1 LEPCWPPFSAQD
13 GPRGLQDGPRCPA
26 RTRELS
32 KTSQDPPKAPKTTPR
47 RRFWNDFI
55 KRCWKMFGRFMRKIA
70 VQPAFSNLLSK
81 KACLHKFAFQKS
93 QPKLNTGSLPV
104 FSSRSTLSKKAS
116 LKTKGPAVIA
126 AGVGNPP
133 APGLCQGATGVF
145 KTECQIWEYFGLLQ
159 PQATPPTPPAP
170 VLILLKLA

>member
-1 LEPCWPPFSAQD
+1 MEPCWPPFSAQD

-32 KTSQDPPKAPKTTPR
+32 KTSQDPPKAPKTTPS
-47 RRFWNDFI
+47 RRFWHDFKEI
-55 KRCWKMFGRFMRKIA
+55 LEDVWKIYEKNCRPTCLLKLTFQKSLPPQIRF
-70 VQPAFSNLLSK
+70 P
-81 KACLHKFAFQKS
+81 KS

-126 AGVGNPP
+126 AGVGNKHNNINLKQKTNSMCW
-133 APGLCQGATGVF
+133 GSVF
-145 KTECQIWEYFGLLQ
+145 
-159 PQATPPTPPAP
+159 A
-170 VLILLKLA
+170 

>member
-1 LEPCWPPFSAQD
+1 LAPFCFPNPPKSFKNPTPRGIKNLIAFGFDFWSMLDPFWEPSWSHVGHLFRPKTAQEASKTAQD
-13 GPRGLQDGPRCPA
+13 AQPE
-26 RTRELS
+26 RENS
-32 KTSQDPPKAPKTTPR
+32 PR
-47 RRFWNDFI
+47 RLKTLPRHPKPRPDDDFGTI
-55 KRCWKMFGRFMRKIA
+55 LKRCWKMFGRFMRKIA

-126 AGVGNPP
+126 AGVGN
-133 APGLCQGATGVF
+133 
-145 KTECQIWEYFGLLQ
+145 
-159 PQATPPTPPAP
+159 
-170 VLILLKLA
+170 